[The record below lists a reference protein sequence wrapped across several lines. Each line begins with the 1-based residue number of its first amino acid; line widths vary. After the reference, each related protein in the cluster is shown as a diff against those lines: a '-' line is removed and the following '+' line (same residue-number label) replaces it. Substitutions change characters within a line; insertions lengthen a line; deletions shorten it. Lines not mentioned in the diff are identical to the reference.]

1 MGSSAH
7 AKYDHGYLE
16 HPPPPDAILIIG
28 AGHFGKRAASILRQK
43 SDVPILIVDKD
54 AQSLSEIEGDS
65 VEKIQGDGINFIV
78 KSFPFLT
85 PSNTIIPA
93 VPIHLAFEWLKRYL
107 HEDFRIKQI
116 EVPEEI
122 KPFLPHTW
130 PGNEGSLLISYA
142 DFRCPDDCPE
152 PANYCTVTGERRET
166 PLYELLSKIALSNHR
181 VHIIRSHQLASG
193 LGGYKAKDLKN
204 LVDKIREQGAG
215 QWLIGTACK
224 CHGTVTASKIYE
236 K

>member
-1 MGSSAH
+1 MESSAQ
-7 AKYDHGYLE
+7 AKYDHDYLQD
-16 HPPPPDAILIIG
+16 PPPPNAILIIG
-28 AGHFGKRAASILRQK
+28 AGYFGKRAASILRQK

-65 VEKIQGDGINFIV
+65 VEKIQGDGINFMV
-78 KSFPFLT
+78 KSIPFLA

-116 EVPEEI
+116 EMPEEI

-130 PGNEGSLLISYA
+130 PGNEGSLLI
-142 DFRCPDDCPE
+142 R
-152 PANYCTVTGERRET
+152 ERRET
-166 PLYELLSKIALSNHR
+166 PLYELLSKIALSNHW
-181 VHIIRSHQLASG
+181 VHIIRSHQLAPG
-193 LGGYKAKDLKN
+193 LGGYKTEDLKN
-204 LVDKIREQGAG
+204 LVDKVREQGAG

-224 CHGTVTASKIYE
+224 CHGTVTAMKIYA